1 MFRFTVTAA
10 LALGLLCLWGAAPLA
25 AQERCMDGNFE
36 LGDALGPWTLFGDN
50 TGAGFVQKDVDGSG
64 GPSWALERA
73 PGVDLGNGGI
83 QQNILL
89 IGGVDYQFEAD
100 VLYYAC

>member
-1 MFRFTVTAA
+1 MFKVSVSAA
-10 LALGLLCLWGAAPLA
+10 LAFGLLCLWGLSPLA

-36 LGDALGPWTLFGDN
+36 RGAALGPWKLFGDN
-50 TGAGFVQKDVDGSG
+50 TGAGFVQKDVDATG

-73 PGVDLGNGGI
+73 PGTDFGNGGI
-83 QQNILL
+83 KQNVLL
-89 IGGVDYQFEAD
+89 VGGVTYQFDAD

>member
-1 MFRFTVTAA
+1 MFKFLLPVG
-10 LALGLLCLWGAAPLA
+10 LALGLLCLWGVSPLA

-36 LGDALGPWTLFGDN
+36 LGDALGPWSLFGDN
-50 TGAGFVQKDVDGSG
+50 TNAGFVQKDVDATG

-73 PGVDLGNGGI
+73 PGTDFGNGGI
-83 QQNILL
+83 KQNVVL